1 MNRHRSL
8 LTPFALFAASVL
20 LAMTANLA
28 LPALAAGTEPA
39 HHAAPATPA
48 GFDQLKALTGTWQA
62 KSPDGK
68 TTMKASYEVYG
79 GGTAVVETL
88 SGMGE
93 PAMVTVYYPDGSQ
106 VMLTHY
112 CTMGNQ
118 PRMRTS
124 DAGSGKQLSF
134 GFVDATNMKSP
145 DEAHMHALKITFA
158 DRDHFSQEWTMKKDG
173 KDVADTFTFERT
185 K

>member
-1 MNRHRSL
+1 MRTRL
-8 LTPFALFAASVL
+8 LLIL
-20 LAMTANLA
+20 LAVIALCAMPA
-28 LPALAAGTEPA
+28 LPAAAQPA
-39 HHAAPATPA
+39 HPAPATPA
-48 GFDQLKALTGTWQA
+48 AFDQLKALTGTWQA
-62 KSPDGK
+62 KTPDGK
-68 TTMKASYEVYG
+68 PAMKASYEVYG
-79 GGTAVVETL
+79 NGSAVVETL

-93 PAMVTVYYPDGSQ
+93 SPMVTVYYPDGSQ

-124 DAGSGKQLSF
+124 DAGGGKQLSF

-145 DEAHMHALKITFA
+145 DDAHMHALKITFA
-158 DRDHFSQEWTMKKDG
+158 DRDHFSQEWTMKKGG
-173 KDVADTFTFERT
+173 KDISDTFTFERT

>member
-1 MNRHRSL
+1 MRTRSFL
-8 LTPFALFAASVL
+8 VLSALIAASAL
-20 LAMTANLA
+20 LATPIH
-28 LPALAAGTEPA
+28 PALAALAEGTEPA
-39 HHAAPATPA
+39 HPAPPATPA
-48 GFDQLKALTGTWQA
+48 AFDQLRALTGTWQA
-62 KSPDGK
+62 KTSGGK
-68 TTMKASYEVYG
+68 VAMKASYEVYG
-79 GGTAVVETL
+79 NGTAVVETL

-93 PAMVTVYYPDGSQ
+93 SPMVTVYYPDGSQ

-124 DAGSGKQLSF
+124 DAGGGKQLSF

-145 DEAHMHALKITFA
+145 AEAHMHALKITFA
-158 DRDHFSQEWTMKKDG
+158 DRDHFSQEWTMQKDG
-173 KDVADTFTFERT
+173 KDIADTFTFERT

>member
-1 MNRHRSL
+1 MRTRSL
-8 LTPFALFAASVL
+8 LHLFTAGAL
-20 LAMTANLA
+20 LAC
-28 LPALAAGTEPA
+28 PALAEPT
-39 HHAAPATPA
+39 HAAPAAPA
-48 GFDQLKALTGTWQA
+48 AFEHLKSLTGNWQA
-62 KSPDGK
+62 KLSNGAV
-68 TTMKASYEVYG
+68 MKASYEVYG
-79 GGTAVVETL
+79 NGSAVVETL

-124 DAGSGKQLSF
+124 DAGAGSQLSF

-145 DEAHMHALKITFA
+145 DEAHMKALKLIFA
-158 DRDHFSQEWTMKKDG
+158 DQNHFSAQWTMNKDG
-173 KDVADTFTFERT
+173 KDMAETFNFERM

>member
-1 MNRHRSL
+1 MRTRSFL
-8 LTPFALFAASVL
+8 VLSALVAASAL
-20 LAMTANLA
+20 LAMPAH
-28 LPALAAGTEPA
+28 PALAALAAAAEPA
-39 HHAAPATPA
+39 HPAPPATPA
-48 GFDQLKALTGTWQA
+48 AFDQLKGLTGTWQA
-62 KSPDGK
+62 KGHDGRIM
-68 TTMKASYEVYG
+68 MKASYEVYG
-79 GGTAVVETL
+79 NGTAVVETL

-93 PAMVTVYYPDGSQ
+93 SPMVTVYYPDGSQ

-124 DAGSGKQLSF
+124 DAGGGKQLSF

-145 DEAHMHALKITFA
+145 DEPHMHALKITFA
-158 DRDHFSQEWTMKKDG
+158 DHDHFSQEWTMKKG
-173 KDVADTFTFERT
+173 GQDVADTFTFERT

>member
-1 MNRHRSL
+1 MRTQSIL
-8 LTPFALFAASVL
+8 ILFAASAL
-20 LAMTANLA
+20 LAI
-28 LPALAAGTEPA
+28 PAIPARPAVAEPA
-39 HHAAPATPA
+39 HPAAPATPA
-48 GFDQLKALTGTWQA
+48 AFDQLKALAGTWQA

-68 TTMKASYEVYG
+68 VAMKASYEVYG
-79 GGTAVVETL
+79 NGTAVVETL

-93 PAMVTVYYPDGSQ
+93 SPMVTVYYPDGSQ

-124 DAGSGKQLSF
+124 DAGTGKQLSF
-134 GFVDATNMKSP
+134 AFVDATNMKSP
-145 DEAHMHALKITFA
+145 DDAHMHGLKVTFA

-173 KDVADTFTFERT
+173 KDVADTFKFERT

>member
-1 MNRHRSL
+1 MRTRVL
-8 LTPFALFAASVL
+8 LNLIAASAL
-20 LAMTANLA
+20 LAIPAH
-28 LPALAAGTEPA
+28 PALAAAVEPA
-39 HHAAPATPA
+39 HPAPPATPA
-48 GFDQLKALTGTWQA
+48 AFDQLKALTGTWQA
-62 KSPDGK
+62 KGPDGK
-68 TTMKASYEVYG
+68 LTMKASYEVYG
-79 GGTAVVETL
+79 NGTAVVETL

-93 PAMVTVYYPDGSQ
+93 ASMVTVYYSDGSQ

-124 DAGSGKQLSF
+124 GAGSGKQLSF

-158 DRDHFSQEWTMKKDG
+158 DRDHFSQEWTMKMKDG
-173 KDVADTFTFERT
+173 KDMADTFTFERT

>member
-1 MNRHRSL
+1 MRTRL
-8 LTPFALFAASVL
+8 LLIL
-20 LAMTANLA
+20 LAVIAWCTVPA
-28 LPALAAGTEPA
+28 LPAAAQPA
-39 HHAAPATPA
+39 AHPAPATPA
-48 GFDQLKALTGTWQA
+48 AFDQLKALTGTWQA
-62 KSPDGK
+62 KTSDGK
-68 TTMKASYEVYG
+68 LAMKASYEVYG
-79 GGTAVVETL
+79 NGTAVVETL

-93 PAMVTVYYPDGSQ
+93 SPMVTVYYPDGSQ

-124 DAGSGKQLSF
+124 DAGGGKQLSF

-145 DEAHMHALKITFA
+145 DDTHMHGLKVTFA

-173 KDVADTFTFERT
+173 KDVGDTFTFERT

>member
-1 MNRHRSL
+1 MRTRLL
-8 LTPFALFAASVL
+8 LTLFAAIAL
-20 LAMTANLA
+20 CAMPV
-28 LPALAAGTEPA
+28 LPALAAPAAGTEPGHPA
-39 HHAAPATPA
+39 PPATPA
-48 GFDQLKALTGTWQA
+48 AFDQLKALTGTWQA
-62 KSPDGK
+62 KGHDGRIM
-68 TTMKASYEVYG
+68 MKASYEVYG
-79 GGTAVVETL
+79 NGTAVVETL

-93 PAMVTVYYPDGSQ
+93 SPMVTVYYPDGAQ

-158 DRDHFSQEWTMKKDG
+158 DHDHFSQEWTMKRAG
-173 KDVADTFTFERT
+173 QDVADTFTFERT

>member
-1 MNRHRSL
+1 MRTRWFL
-8 LTPFALFAASVL
+8 VLFALIAASAL
-20 LAMTANLA
+20 LAMPAH
-28 LPALAAGTEPA
+28 PALAATAEPA
-39 HHAAPATPA
+39 HPAPPATPA
-48 GFDQLKALTGTWQA
+48 AFDQLKALTGTWQA

-68 TTMKASYEVYG
+68 IAMKASYEVYG
-79 GGTAVVETL
+79 NGTAVVETL

-93 PAMVTVYYPDGSQ
+93 AAMVTVYYPDGSQ

-145 DEAHMHALKITFA
+145 AEAHMHALKITFA

>member
-1 MNRHRSL
+1 MRTRSFLVL
-8 LTPFALFAASVL
+8 LFALIAASAL
-20 LAMTANLA
+20 LAIPAH
-28 LPALAAGTEPA
+28 PALAALAEGTEPGHPA
-39 HHAAPATPA
+39 PPATPA
-48 GFDQLKALTGTWQA
+48 AFDQLKALTGTWQA
-62 KSPDGK
+62 KGPDGK
-68 TTMKASYEVYG
+68 LTMKASYEVYG
-79 GGTAVVETL
+79 NGTAVVETL

-93 PAMVTVYYPDGSQ
+93 SPMVTVYYPDGSQ

-134 GFVDATNMKSP
+134 GFVDATNMKGA

-158 DRDHFSQEWTMKKDG
+158 DRDHFSQEWTMKKGG
-173 KDVADTFTFERT
+173 KDIADTFTFERT

>member
-1 MNRHRSL
+1 MRTRFFL
-8 LTPFALFAASVL
+8 IFFAASAL
-20 LAMTANLA
+20 LATLA
-28 LPALAAGTEPA
+28 VPVLPALAEGTEPG
-39 HHAAPATPA
+39 HPATPA
-48 GFDQLKALTGTWQA
+48 TPAAFDQLKALTGTWQA

-68 TTMKASYEVYG
+68 MTMKANYEVYG
-79 GGTAVVETL
+79 NGTAVVETL

-93 PAMVTVYYPDGSQ
+93 APMVTVYYPDGSQ

-124 DAGSGKQLSF
+124 AAGRGNQLSF
-134 GFVDATNMKSP
+134 AFVDATNMKSP
-145 DEAHMHALKITFA
+145 DEAHMHGLKITFA

-173 KDVADTFTFERT
+173 KDIADTFKFERT

>member
-1 MNRHRSL
+1 MRTRSFL
-8 LTPFALFAASVL
+8 VLSTLIAASAL
-20 LAMTANLA
+20 LAMPIH
-28 LPALAAGTEPA
+28 PALATLAAAAEPA
-39 HHAAPATPA
+39 HSAPPATPA
-48 GFDQLKALTGTWQA
+48 AFDQLKALSGSWQA
-62 KSPDGK
+62 KGHDGRIM
-68 TTMKASYEVYG
+68 MKASYEVYG
-79 GGTAVVETL
+79 NGTAVVETL

-93 PAMVTVYYPDGSQ
+93 SPMVTVYYPDGSQ

-134 GFVDATNMKSP
+134 AFVDATNMKSP

-158 DRDHFSQEWTMKKDG
+158 DRDHFSQEWTMKRSG
-173 KDVADTFTFERT
+173 QDVADTFTFERT